1 MSACQDGFGVARAP
15 DRYVPAAHTL
25 TEALLPTTCVVVNKP
40 PALKHFPTIGLT
52 PDRQKV
58 VHAYREVAAAAYRA
72 GALGSILNGFPFN
85 HESEHLRCIPSRRD
99 AQWQKRCENG

>member
-1 MSACQDGFGVARAP
+1 MWGARLLKDDFVAGRAA

-40 PALKHFPTIGLT
+40 PDTFRQSGLR

-58 VHAYREVAAAAYRA
+58 VHAYREIAAVTSRSVPP
-72 GALGSILNGFPFN
+72 GALGEGVPGYFT
-85 HESEHLRCIPSRRD
+85 
-99 AQWQKRCENG
+99 